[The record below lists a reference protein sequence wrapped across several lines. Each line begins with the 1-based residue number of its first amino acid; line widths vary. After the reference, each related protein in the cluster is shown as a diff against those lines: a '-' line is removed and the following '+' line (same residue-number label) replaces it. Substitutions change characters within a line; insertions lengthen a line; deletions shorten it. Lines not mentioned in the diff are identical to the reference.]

1 MMSAEKQ
8 SYLSGRESYILIKGY
23 KTKKK
28 TFLPLNNTPDEL
40 YTKCPGI

>member
-28 TFLPLNNTPDEL
+28 NIFAFE
-40 YTKCPGI
+40 

>member
-23 KTKKK
+23 KTKK